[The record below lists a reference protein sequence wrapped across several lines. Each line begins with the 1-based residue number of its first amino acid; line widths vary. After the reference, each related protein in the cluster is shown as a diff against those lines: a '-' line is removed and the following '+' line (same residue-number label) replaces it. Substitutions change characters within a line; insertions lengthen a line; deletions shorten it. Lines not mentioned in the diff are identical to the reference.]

1 MSVMYTDLKN
11 RKVFFFYFCRISQ
24 HQEENLMNA
33 NALAIIWAQCIME
46 TPPGMSA
53 LEIMQDVAKQTK

>member
-1 MSVMYTDLKN
+1 
-11 RKVFFFYFCRISQ
+11 
-24 HQEENLMNA
+24 MNA

-53 LEIMQDVAKQTK
+53 LESMQDVGKQTRLVPVVSS